1 MKNIN
6 QKIINLIRKLEVY
19 SPYPLFYKFRMTKD
33 EQEIFNKHVKSSQFY
48 LEFGSGGSTLHVLQ
62 KSKAKIYSVESSID
76 WIAYLSKYLYIRK
89 ARNNQ
94 RLFFHYVNI
103 GQTGRW
109 GYPVS
114 EVSKNLFPNYSK
126 DIFNT
131 LDANQIDTVL
141 IDGRFRVACVLSVI
155 LNMHSNK
162 NTTIIIH
169 DFWNREKYHIVLNYL
184 NKVDQIDTL
193 GVFQIKNNID
203 LNSVMQDYNIYKYIA
218 D

>member
-6 QKIINLIRKLEVY
+6 QKIINLIRKIEVY

-33 EQEIFNKHVKSSQFY
+33 EQEIFNKYVKSSQFY

-62 KSKAKIYSVESSID
+62 KSKAKIYSVESSLD
-76 WIAYLSKYLYIRK
+76 WIEYLSKYLFIRK
-89 ARNNQ
+89 ARNK

-109 GYPVS
+109 GYPIS
-114 EVSKNLFPNYSK
+114 EVSSNLFPNYSK
-126 DIFNT
+126 DIFST
-131 LDANQIDTVL
+131 LDANKIDTVL
-141 IDGRFRVACVLSVI
+141 IDGRFRVACALSVI
-155 LNMHSNK
+155 INISATKHTHIL
-162 NTTIIIH
+162 IH
-169 DFWNREKYHIVLNYL
+169 DFWNREKYHIVLKYL
-184 NKVDQIDTL
+184 TKVDQIDTL

-203 LNSVMQDYNIYKYIA
+203 LNSVKQDYDIYKYIA